1 MPSHLIKMKNS
12 YFQREFFESTEE
24 RISTF
29 FNFSDNEN
37 LLCAVWTASFLRY
50 GFVVSDK
57 ALYWFLKTSDGIK
70 SGGIPKNQNA
80 EFQIAPYISSENSVA
95 SLANSVSEE
104 CSKLEIRANGK
115 AEEFY
120 IRGLGEEKGKT
131 LCDILKFA
139 FTQGELPQADLGE
152 LVKTPAFVPLRN
164 FCDEV
169 LNIADES
176 AEKIADF
183 KNSVAK
189 GFHEITHIQFK
200 VKRAEETETPK
211 SESKKENISAESTT
225 ESKNTKSEEENST
238 PSEKQKA
245 ESESPKVETTS
256 NDNNEKTSDKI
267 VSSKQN
273 SAVSFL
279 LNLLDIC
286 ASLVLLSSIVVLLK
300 KNLLTNEISEQFSKI
315 GLAVYTVLKC
325 TITFYSKKT
334 ARKIIALI
342 LVVISILSYILL
354 SYTLTMHPAKGYE
367 LFIVVSVALCL
378 LSYFAFEFAC
388 GFKTETVFKKII
400 TIIVLECVL
409 YIMACFAIY
418 EQKEAFVESA
428 CRFWQEISKFAKTL

>member
-1 MPSHLIKMKNS
+1 M
-12 YFQREFFESTEE
+12 
-24 RISTF
+24 
-29 FNFSDNEN
+29 
-37 LLCAVWTASFLRY
+37 
-50 GFVVSDK
+50 VSQK
-57 ALYWFLKTSDGIK
+57 
-70 SGGIPKNQNA
+70 
-80 EFQIAPYISSENSVA
+80 
-95 SLANSVSEE
+95 
-104 CSKLEIRANGK
+104 
-115 AEEFY
+115 
-120 IRGLGEEKGKT
+120 RGLGEEKGKT

-152 LVKTPAFVPLRN
+152 LVKTPAFVPLRS

-245 ESESPKVETTS
+245 ESESPKPETTS
-256 NDNNEKTSDKI
+256 NDDSEKAKDKT
-267 VSSKQN
+267 VPRKQN

-325 TITFYSKKT
+325 TITFYSKNA
-334 ARKIIALI
+334 ARRVISLI
-342 LVVISILSYILL
+342 LVLISIMTYVLFSYSLTMRQAGGYEFYIL
-354 SYTLTMHPAKGYE
+354 
-367 LFIVVSVALCL
+367 ISVILCL

-388 GFKTETVFKKII
+388 GFKTEIIFKKII
-400 TIIVLECVL
+400 AIIVLECIL

-418 EQKEAFVESA
+418 EQKETLVESA
-428 CRFWQEISKFAKTL
+428 RRFWQEISKFAKTL